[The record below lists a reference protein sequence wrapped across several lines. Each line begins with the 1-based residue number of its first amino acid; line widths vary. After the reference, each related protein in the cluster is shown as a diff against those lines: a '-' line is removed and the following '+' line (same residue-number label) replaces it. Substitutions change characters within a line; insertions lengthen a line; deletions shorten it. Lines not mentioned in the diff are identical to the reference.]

1 MAHARAVVASASL
14 RPRSRRASL
23 PPTPAC
29 HAIAATLIARLQP
42 RLLAARHCWQRTLRG
57 VPPAAHPRQARPPPR
72 RARVP
77 GTPPLVY
84 TRRLLLTRGRCW
96 IGMHA
101 SDRCVSWGPGRYF
114 LLYPAYVHAWG
125 NSCARVCTCVF
136 TNICTDARVRKQVL
150 GHRTLLESHVVI
162 SGNVILADGVVVL
175 LCLCLQLL
183 LRLLLSSSDSMSGVL
198 MHMHPLIL

>member
-1 MAHARAVVASASL
+1 MRRTAVCPGARGGIFCCNL
-14 RPRSRRASL
+14 
-23 PPTPAC
+23 
-29 HAIAATLIARLQP
+29 H
-42 RLLAARHCWQRTLRG
+42 
-57 VPPAAHPRQARPPPR
+57 
-72 RARVP
+72 
-77 GTPPLVY
+77 
-84 TRRLLLTRGRCW
+84 
-96 IGMHA
+96 M
-101 SDRCVSWGPGRYF
+101 F
-114 LLYPAYVHAWG
+114 
-125 NSCARVCTCVF
+125 NSCARVCMCVF